1 MIAHP
6 CHLAARVVP
15 GSVRLGGALA
25 LVSIFGRLSRAT
37 LTLRQATARDRA
49 RWAFRLIAV
58 MGIAA
63 TATQASA
70 QYRLQPGD
78 AVEMTVAG
86 LPELQNEAV
95 VSVDGTI
102 TVPLAG
108 ALEAEGRTVRE
119 VADEL
124 RASLTQTVF
133 RQRAGGSETLI
144 VIDPAEVTLVVSRY
158 RPVYVRGAVRVS
170 GEQAFRPG
178 MTIRQVLAVA
188 GGVDPLQNQSGDPF
202 SRAIEL
208 RAEYEAL
215 SVQAAELEAR
225 RRRIDSR
232 LKRRDVLATRPDEDG
247 PDAQAGAA
255 DRVSTE
261 DGSAASAAS
270 QIEAERLAAAEQNL
284 ANEKAFL
291 DRAIE
296 QAERRAV
303 VLRQQLAAEEQG
315 QSADETEL
323 ERIQGLFDRGLTPI
337 SRVTE
342 ARRQL
347 LLSST
352 RVLETS
358 SELAQVESN
367 TIRLQRDLEE
377 ADERT
382 QLDLLEELAEVNRE
396 HAQTMARLGGL
407 AELLLHSGVLQST
420 ALDAMQAAASVSV
433 VRATDGTTERFA
445 ADEDTVL
452 MPGDVV
458 EVELSLPG
466 QAETFAGRLA
476 N

>member
-15 GSVRLGGALA
+15 GSLRLLGALA
-25 LVSIFGRLSRAT
+25 LLSIFGGLSRARST
-37 LTLRQATARDRA
+37 LHPATARDRA

-108 ALEAEGRTVRE
+108 ALEAEGRTVQE

-255 DRVSTE
+255 RVE
-261 DGSAASAAS
+261 EGSAAAAAS
-270 QIEAERLAAAEQNL
+270 QIEAERLTAAEENL

-433 VRATDGTTERFA
+433 VRATDGTTERFT